1 MTARLNVNIDH
12 VATVRQARRTTE
24 PSVVAAAMVCEQ
36 AGADGI
42 TIHIRSDRRHIQDA
56 DVRVLRDAVTTYL
69 NVEMAATEEMIK
81 IAIDVKPDAVSL
93 VPENHRE
100 ITTEGG
106 LNVPANIA
114 IVRAAVNRLRDSG
127 IVASLFIDPDPQ
139 QIEAAREVN
148 AQQVE
153 LCTAAYAEATLG
165 PHGIH
170 GEGAVRANQELRR
183 LREGAALAAQYGLHV
198 AAGHGLT
205 LRNVGAVAE
214 ISEIEELN
222 IGHSI
227 VSQAVFVGLER
238 AVREMKAALRVGS
251 ESSVAGRAGGGVCSA
266 TSFCSVRVLCCAH

>member
-12 VATVRQARRTTE
+12 VATVRQARRAPE
-24 PSVVAAAMVCEQ
+24 PSVVAAAMICEQ

-42 TIHIRSDRRHIQDA
+42 TIHLRGDRRHIQDN
-56 DVRVLRDAVTTYL
+56 DVIVLRQAVTTYL
-69 NVEMAATEEMIK
+69 NVEMAATEEMMK
-81 IAIDVKPDAVSL
+81 IAIETRPDAVSL
-93 VPENHRE
+93 VPENPGE

-106 LNVPANIA
+106 LNVRANVA
-114 IVRAAVNRLRDSG
+114 IVRAAVQKLRGAG
-127 IVASLFIDPDPQ
+127 IMASLFIDPDPD

-165 PHGIH
+165 ASGVH
-170 GEGAVRANQELRR
+170 GEGAVRANHELRR

-205 LRNVGAVAE
+205 VRNVGAVAR
-214 ISEIEELN
+214 ISEVEEFN

-227 VSQAVFVGLER
+227 VSQSIFIGLKQT
-238 AVREMKAALRVGS
+238 VREMKQTILAAT
-251 ESSVAGRAGGGVCSA
+251 E
-266 TSFCSVRVLCCAH
+266 